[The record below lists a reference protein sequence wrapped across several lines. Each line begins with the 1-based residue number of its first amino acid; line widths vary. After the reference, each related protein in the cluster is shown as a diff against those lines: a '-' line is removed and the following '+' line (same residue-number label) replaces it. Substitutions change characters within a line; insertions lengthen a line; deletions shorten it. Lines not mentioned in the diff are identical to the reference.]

1 MKLINFILKF
11 INVNKIVTTQYP
23 LKPKPTYAFTSRSL
37 GFQNN
42 SNAQT
47 AGIEIIIPKLIK
59 NITQYK
65 DNFY

>member
-1 MKLINFILKF
+1 
-11 INVNKIVTTQYP
+11 VTTQYP